1 MEFCESEGARKLAR
15 EKGRKHK
22 ESMNLSR
29 PNVSDCPCTHGDLVL
44 HLLMGLVEVLKDEHA
59 VGPFK
64 IVEDNND
71 AVVNPIFIHG
81 EGVRMVVERFFFNNC
96 NLQNTV
102 LQYSLTLLTIRV
114 TYAANKIF
122 PEKKFSKLF
131 HSNRKEIIFTC
142 SNNPEWY
149 QNVINVIK
157 MWYEPSHDSAQK

>member
-81 EGVRMVVERFFFNNC
+81 EGVRMVVERFFF
-96 NLQNTV
+96 Q
-102 LQYSLTLLTIRV
+102 
-114 TYAANKIF
+114 
-122 PEKKFSKLF
+122 
-131 HSNRKEIIFTC
+131 
-142 SNNPEWY
+142 
-149 QNVINVIK
+149 
-157 MWYEPSHDSAQK
+157 